1 MNIKYLYNYI
11 SYVVTFFDI
20 DFISESQASLNTA
33 NTSVWL
39 FARFLG
45 ISRITSGPHPGKYFV
60 VNLEM
65 NLLYFRL
72 HGEALGSRNDYWCGN
87 SGFDTAAKW
96 EYHSIPLL

>member
-1 MNIKYLYNYI
+1 MLLLFY
-11 SYVVTFFDI
+11 I
-20 DFISESQASLNTA
+20 DFISESQVSLQTT

-45 ISRITSGPHPGKYFV
+45 ISRISLGPHPGKYFV

-65 NLLYFRL
+65 NLFYFRL
-72 HGEALGSRNDYWCGN
+72 HGEALGSRNDYRCGS
-87 SGFDTAAKW
+87 SGFDTVAKW